1 MGAITSHGVEM
12 MKNNGSKALLLC
24 GVLGAAMMSSPV
36 FAANASKCS
45 GQGIANGA
53 ALEHKL
59 ENGVCGNDQGT
70 PVPEPS
76 GVALL
81 ATGLVAMGIR
91 QIRKSKR
98 A

>member
-1 MGAITSHGVEM
+1 
-12 MKNNGSKALLLC
+12 MKGNRNKALLLC
-24 GVLGAAMMSSPV
+24 GVLGAVAATSSPV
-36 FAANASKCS
+36 FAAAASKCS

-76 GVALL
+76 GLALL
-81 ATGLVAMGIR
+81 AAGLVGMGIR
-91 QIRKSKR
+91 QVRKSKKS
-98 A
+98 